1 MLLQAEA
8 FSQGNFYTQ
17 KFFHRK
23 VFFAQRSF
31 YTQKLVHTE
40 AFTHRSFYTGKRLDT
55 EAITQ
60 RSRSTGQPSFQNLT
74 FAAFL
79 DVRPSVPA
87 KMRLENRKILHQFL
101 TLSQFLTCS
110 LDFVPKGGAKGRGPP
125 NSHFTTR
132 LAPDIHDLKI
142 ATGLDT
148 HDLRGSCFDGH
159 GLAAPPQLLCNN
171 LCAHDIVGAL

>member
-8 FSQGNFYTQ
+8 FSQGNFCTQ

-60 RSRSTGQPSFQNLT
+60 RSRSTGQPSLDTLQNLT

-125 NSHFTTR
+125 NSHFLQHVWLPTSRICMSQQVWTR
-132 LAPDIHDLKI
+132 TISEGHVSM
-142 ATGLDT
+142 DT
-148 HDLRGSCFDGH
+148 AWRPRHNSCVTIS
-159 GLAAPPQLLCNN
+159 
-171 LCAHDIVGAL
+171 AHMTL